1 MASPKPSR
9 KTKRENNAEIEGTL
23 VLIKDP
29 EHPNS
34 DARLPALRLVAGGVV
49 EFAKRLADAEL
60 RAFMERRIGTSLPE
74 PTGDA
79 AQAAAVAAAAPAS
92 AAGAAA
98 TPAAQ
103 AEAAMATE
111 AETED
116 GTSSWPEGAS
126 STETQGND
134 ARDPVDTAA
143 AMDVEDQPGSGS
155 DTPGAAAAAAAA
167 AEEEEL
173 ELKQEATE
181 EVMGPAQPE
190 LSERVEHVAGEAQAE
205 VKKEEEE
212 LVVQGEAAADEDEDE
227 GEEESDRELPAVT
240 PKPYV
245 PFLLVFTASSP
256 TANFR
261 IATIDQEGEGDG
273 GGGGDGDGGGGGGE
287 DEGKSG
293 GGSGEVEKIA
303 IEPFVWSARLVQLL
317 MSVRDRCVRSTL
329 RCACTSTHT
338 CSPAGGDMRV
348 LSRSFSSSRLCD
360 VCCCLCA
367 VTRAGTTQ
375 SVSRRSGRASISS
388 TGRTH
393 LQCAQKPSPRA
404 APGSATSRRV
414 ATARTTART
423 RVRRVRVR
431 MRVRARV

>member
-1 MASPKPSR
+1 MVSPKPSR

-49 EFAKRLADAEL
+49 EFAKGLADAEL

-74 PTGDA
+74 PMGDA
-79 AQAAAVAAAAPAS
+79 AQAAAAVAAAAPAS

-98 TPAAQ
+98 TRAAQ
-103 AEAAMATE
+103 AEAAMAAE

-116 GTSSWPEGAS
+116 GTSSSPEEAS
-126 STETQGND
+126 ITEAQGNN

-167 AEEEEL
+167 AATEEEAL

-181 EVMGPAQPE
+181 EVMGPAQAE
-190 LSERVEHVAGEAQAE
+190 LSERVEHVAAEAQAE
-205 VKKEEEE
+205 VKTEEEE
-212 LVVQGEAAADEDEDE
+212 LVVQGEAAADEDDDDDDDEDE

-245 PFLLVFTASSP
+245 SFLLVFTASSP

-261 IATIDQEGEGDG
+261 IATIDQEGEGEG

-293 GGSGEVEKIA
+293 GGGGEVEKIA
-303 IEPFVWSARLVQLL
+303 IEPFVWNTRLVQLL

-329 RCACTSTHT
+329 RCACTSTYT
-338 CSPAGGDMRV
+338 CLPAGGDICEFHRG
-348 LSRSFSSSRLCD
+348 RSHLN
-360 VCCCLCA
+360 VCVLCA
-367 VTRAGTTQ
+367 AVCVQ
-375 SVSRRSGRASISS
+375 
-388 TGRTH
+388 
-393 LQCAQKPSPRA
+393 
-404 APGSATSRRV
+404 
-414 ATARTTART
+414 
-423 RVRRVRVR
+423 
-431 MRVRARV
+431 